1 MFPYT
6 LKLFHYFSSE
16 ILLHSLYQLN
26 VIPEKSYI
34 HVAGLLVEA
43 SKMNA
48 AWLKNTEERIAKT
61 TENPTKNSLF

>member
-1 MFPYT
+1 MFPYS

-16 ILLHSLYQLN
+16 IFLHSLHQLN

-34 HVAGLLVEA
+34 HIAGLLVEA

-48 AWLKNTEERIAKT
+48 AWLKNTEERIIKT
-61 TENPTKNSLF
+61 ATGQTKNSLF